1 MNMMHSANRKSIL
14 VGHIESWSRRQ
25 RSVMLTF
32 VSGYEVLDVFG
43 NVLVEMQL
51 ANIERLDYGTV
62 VQHQQSGVTPH
73 LHTKYHNQWKL
84 HHIHTLY
91 SFVDRQSVMYKL
103 FFFLILIL
111 YCFSAIVGTAVG
123 NVLYSYVCI
132 Q

>member
-62 VQHQQSGVTPH
+62 V
-73 LHTKYHNQWKL
+73 
-84 HHIHTLY
+84 
-91 SFVDRQSVMYKL
+91 
-103 FFFLILIL
+103 
-111 YCFSAIVGTAVG
+111 
-123 NVLYSYVCI
+123 
-132 Q
+132 